1 MTEILII
8 NPNTSADVS
17 ESLHSLAR
25 AELGPATGIRVVT
38 AAFGARYIGSR
49 AGVAIAGHAALDA
62 LASALAAGAQPD
74 AVVLACFGDPGLDA
88 LREVSAVPVYGFADS
103 GLTYAEAEAGRFA
116 IATIGAAWGDMLAEL
131 VERRGLGHRLAAI
144 LTLDED
150 SRVPAVAVRK
160 IAEGAA
166 ASGAS
171 RVIVGGTG
179 LIPIMDEIV
188 RSLPLPVIDP
198 HRVTLRTAAD
208 TRSAVR
214 VPDDQTSA
222 FVGLGPALQRLLR
235 RTDSAPA
242 PSH

>member
-8 NPNTSADVS
+8 NPNTSPDVS
-17 ESLHSLAR
+17 ESLSRLAR
-25 AELGPATGIRVVT
+25 AELGPTVGIRVVT

-103 GLTYAEAEAGRFA
+103 GLTHAAAEPGRFA

-131 VERRGLGHRLAAI
+131 VERRGLGDRLAAI

-160 IAEGAA
+160 IAEGAGA
-166 ASGAS
+166 AGAS

-179 LIPIMDEIV
+179 LIPIMDEIM
-188 RSLPLPVIDP
+188 RALPLPVIDP
-198 HRVTLRTAAD
+198 HRLTLREAAG
-208 TRSAVR
+208 TRSEFH
-214 VPDDQTSA
+214 VPGRQASD
-222 FVGLGPALQRLLR
+222 FIGLGPALHRLLGQ
-235 RTDSAPA
+235 TATPA
-242 PSH
+242 AST